1 LHTIKTKPI
10 ASHRVDLYSKKDLRS
25 WFETEYQPVLEYTGI
40 RSGRYIYNMDKKEYR
55 IACPAG
61 EEVVVPVKIK
71 EMYVGVPKNRLSL
84 TVIESISVDGKSIL
98 PIVIVPRGMI
108 IES

>member
-1 LHTIKTKPI
+1 M
-10 ASHRVDLYSKKDLRS
+10 
-25 WFETEYQPVLEYTGI
+25 
-40 RSGRYIYNMDKKEYR
+40 SGKYIYDMDKKEYR

-61 EEVVVPVKIK
+61 EEVVVPVRIK

-98 PIVIVPRGMI
+98 PVVIVPGGMI
-108 IES
+108 IESWFYENIMGHEVITISLSGYTNKAICIK